1 MSNTKV
7 WAHRGACAYAP
18 ENTLPAFRMAV
29 DMGAQGIELDVHE
42 SRDGALMVIHDETVD
57 RTSSSHGRVVDQTL
71 AELKALDFSAGM
83 EQYQGV
89 QIPTLPEVY
98 ELIKPTGLSINVE
111 IKCDVV
117 IYWGIWDKLIAL
129 EREMGMQGR
138 ILYSSFNH
146 YVLPKIRE
154 LDPNAKIGLLYGEA
168 LVDPW
173 VYAKYLHADAL
184 HPHYLA
190 ALFGPGMIEG
200 CKRNNVAIHTWTVN
214 DPDVMRKL
222 ALADVEA
229 VITNKPD
236 VALQVVR
243 EVSGNTK

>member
-1 MSNTKV
+1 MPTQV
-7 WAHRGACAYAP
+7 WAHRGASAYAP
-18 ENTLPAFRMAV
+18 ENTLPAFFKAIEL
-29 DMGAQGIELDVHE
+29 GAHGIELDVHE
-42 SRDGALMVIHDETVD
+42 SADGKLVVIHDETVD
-57 RTSSSHGRVVDQTL
+57 RTSNGHGRVVDQTL
-71 AELKALDFSAGM
+71 AALKALDFSAGKA
-83 EQYQGV
+83 GFSAV

-98 ELIKPTGLSINVE
+98 ELIKPTGLFINVE

-117 IYWGIWDKLIAL
+117 IYWGIWEKLIAL

-154 LDPNAKIGLLYGEA
+154 LDPDAKIGLLYSEA

-173 VYAKYLHADAL
+173 VYAQYLHADAL

-190 ALFGPGMIEG
+190 ALYGPGMIEG
-200 CKRNNVAIHTWTVN
+200 CQRNNVAIHTWTVD
-214 DPDVMRKL
+214 DPAAILKL
-222 ALADVEA
+222 AQAGVEA

-236 VALQVVR
+236 LALEMVCKAQQ
-243 EVSGNTK
+243 N

>member
-1 MSNTKV
+1 MPKTQV

-18 ENTLPAFRMAV
+18 ENTLPAFRMAAE
-29 DMGAQGIELDVHE
+29 MGAQGIELDVHE
-42 SRDGALMVIHDETVD
+42 SSDGALMVIHDETVD
-57 RTSSSHGRVVDQTL
+57 RTSNGKGRVVDKTL
-71 AELKALDFSAGM
+71 EELRSFDFSAGM
-83 EQYQGV
+83 TQYAGV

-98 ELIKPTGLSINVE
+98 ELIRPTGLFVNVE

-129 EREMGMQGR
+129 EREMGMQSR

-154 LDPNAKIGLLYGEA
+154 LDPGAKIGLLYGEA

-173 VYAKYLHADAL
+173 VYAKYLHADAV

-190 ALFGPGMIEG
+190 ALYGPGMIEG
-200 CKRNNVAIHTWTVN
+200 CKKNGVAIHTWTVN
-214 DPDVMRKL
+214 DPGAMEKL
-222 ALADVEA
+222 ALAGVEA
-229 VITNKPD
+229 IITNKPD
-236 VALQVVR
+236 VALEIVNR
-243 EVSGNTK
+243 TAGT